1 MHIQKAA
8 VRHTD
13 CGFSIQRTGP
23 ARINARVL
31 PIRSKWNLE
40 NYLFKESFFD
50 IFFAADI
57 GYGVFTSKSL
67 RIVSQICA
75 SHIPHAIPSIDNVV
89 LIVKCHPFFSFLWQ
103 YPAFA
108 QCAQFAPQVFLPAFL
123 SLTIERIINATIR
136 TSTAIMMIVK

>member
-1 MHIQKAA
+1 MHIQKTA

-57 GYGVFTSKSL
+57 GYGVARGT
-67 RIVSQICA
+67 
-75 SHIPHAIPSIDNVV
+75 NGT
-89 LIVKCHPFFSFLWQ
+89 
-103 YPAFA
+103 
-108 QCAQFAPQVFLPAFL
+108 AQFLLIQGFFRYYFCHFFGV
-123 SLTIERIINATIR
+123 
-136 TSTAIMMIVK
+136 